1 MKIRTCI
8 VEKENSRRE
17 IFKSYFGEL
26 LFKIQFVNSVDEVDE
41 NNFSLFHLVLISEE
55 ITEEKFSSLLQKSPT
70 SVFVFFGTEP
80 VEDLPGEQSLFIPEF
95 EELSIEFLNEYLTN
109 FLEKHFG
116 FVYSLKTIKSILSR
130 NTKLSSLLDIANK
143 LNSETKI
150 DLLLNMI
157 VKLSA
162 EILDSERASLFLIDY
177 DKNELWSKIA
187 LGIDSKEIR
196 FPLSKGIA
204 GEVATTGETLIID
217 EPYKHP
223 KFNKEMDIATGFVTK
238 NILAMPVRNQERKI
252 IGVFQILNKKSG
264 NFNDEDIEL
273 LGGFSSNAAVAIENA
288 QLHEEKEKQFKE
300 LQKAYQDLKS
310 AQETI
315 VNQEKL
321 ATIGQFSSGIAH
333 EVKNQL
339 TIVSAVSAIKKRYP
353 DDDKIVRYTNLILE
367 AQKRIVNLLDEIRD
381 FAKKKEYDMENCSLK
396 EVIVN
401 VIELCRF
408 DKDLNKIKLKH
419 QISSEDD
426 LIIYANADK
435 LKQVLI
441 NLIRNAGHA
450 SEDGQTVLVEVSSE
464 KENVLIKV
472 IDNGSGM
479 TDEIFNK
486 IWQPFFTT
494 KMNGTGLGLDI
505 CRNIIESHKG
515 KIWAETKA
523 GEGSTF
529 YISLPISNESKTS

>member
-17 IFKSYFGEL
+17 IFKRYFGEL
-26 LFKIQFVNSVDEVDE
+26 QFKIHFIDSINEVDE
-41 NNFSLFHLVLISEE
+41 NNFSLFHLILISEE
-55 ITEEKFSSLLQKSPT
+55 ITEEKFSILLQKSPT

-80 VEDLPGEQSLFIPEF
+80 VEDLPGEQSIFIPEF
-95 EELSIEFLNEYLTN
+95 EELSIEFLNEYLTT

-116 FVYSLKTIKSILSR
+116 FIYNLKTIKSIISR
-130 NTKLSSLLDIANK
+130 NTKLSSLLDIANR

-150 DLLLNMI
+150 DSLLNMI
-157 VKLSA
+157 VQLSA
-162 EILDSERASLFLIDY
+162 EILESERASLFLIDY
-177 DKNELWSKIA
+177 EKNELWSKIA

-204 GEVATTGETLIID
+204 GEVATSGETLIID

-223 KFNKEMDIATGFVTK
+223 NFNKEMDITTGFITK

-252 IGVFQILNKKSG
+252 IGVFQILNKKNG

-288 QLHEEKEKQFKE
+288 QLHEVKEKQFKE
-300 LQKAYQDLKS
+300 LQKAYQNLKS

-315 VNQEKL
+315 INQEKL

-381 FAKKKEYDMENCSLK
+381 FAKKKEYDMENCSLN
-396 EVIVN
+396 EIAVN

-419 QISSEDD
+419 QFNSDKD

-450 SEDGQTVLVEVSSE
+450 SEDGQTVLIEVSSE

-472 IDNGSGM
+472 IDKGTGM
-479 TDEIFNK
+479 TAEIFNK

-494 KMNGTGLGLDI
+494 KKNGTGLGLDI

-529 YISLPISNESKTS
+529 YISLPISTESKSQ

>member
-17 IFKSYFGEL
+17 IFKRYFGEL
-26 LFKIQFVNSVDEVDE
+26 QFKIIFIDSINEIDEK
-41 NNFSLFHLVLISEE
+41 NISLFHLILISEE
-55 ITEEKFSSLLQKSPT
+55 ITEEKFSELLQKSPT

-80 VEDLPGEQSLFIPEF
+80 LEDLPGEQSFFIPEF
-95 EELSIEFLNEYLTN
+95 DELSIEFLNEYLTP

-116 FVYSLKTIKSILSR
+116 FVYTLKTIKSIVSR

-157 VKLSA
+157 VELSA
-162 EILDSERASLFLIDY
+162 EILDAERASLFLIDY
-177 DKNELWSKIA
+177 EKKELWSKIA
-187 LGIDSKEIR
+187 LGIDMKEIR
-196 FPLSKGIA
+196 FPISKGIA
-204 GEVATTGETLIID
+204 GEVATSGETLIID
-217 EPYKHP
+217 EPYNHP
-223 KFNKEMDIATGFVTK
+223 KFNKELDVSTGFVTK

-252 IGVFQILNKKSG
+252 IGVFQILNKKNG

-288 QLHEEKEKQFKE
+288 QLHEEKEKQFNE

-315 VNQEKL
+315 INQEKL

-353 DDDKIVRYTNLILE
+353 DDDKIVRYTNLILD

-396 EVIVN
+396 EITEN

-408 DKDLNKIKLKH
+408 DKDLNKIKLNH
-419 QISSEDD
+419 QIKTDSN
-426 LIIYANADK
+426 LIIYANSDK

-450 SEDGQTVLVEVSSE
+450 SKDGQTVLIEVSN
-464 KENVLIKV
+464 KDENVLIKV
-472 IDNGSGM
+472 IDKGSGM

-494 KMNGTGLGLDI
+494 KNNGTGLGLDI
-505 CRNIIESHKG
+505 CRNIIESHTG
-515 KIWAETKA
+515 KIWAETKF

-529 YISLPISNESKTS
+529 FISLPITVKKNNT